1 MPSSERNSPGLNSV
15 HLVNAVLCADCEVIS
30 DSAGDTCQVCGSR
43 SLMSLGRVLG
53 GSIEGKRAVLIHVD
67 QTQLRNM
74 FTVLVNPDAASVVQS
89 RRKRKQLPLFE
100 KITGKSGQ

>member
-1 MPSSERNSPGLNSV
+1 MDRSSRILPGLNSV

-30 DSAGDTCQVCGSR
+30 DSAGDTCEICGSR

-53 GSIEGKRAVLIHVD
+53 GSIEGKRAVLVHVD

-74 FTVLVNPDAASVVQS
+74 FTVLVNPDAAKVIRQ
-89 RRKRKQLPLFE
+89 RRKKRELPLFE
-100 KITGKSGQ
+100 NSGG